1 MFSKNIFSARIIE
14 LRKASNITQSALAAA
29 VGLNRTAITL
39 IEKAERACSVEVLYQ
54 LAQYFNVSADYLLGL
69 SDNPNRV

>member
-1 MFSKNIFSARIIE
+1 MNFREFFSIRLSE
-14 LRKASNITQSALAAA
+14 LRKAKNLSMKELGQI
-29 VGLNRTAITL
+29 VGVSDETIRLL
-39 IEKAERACSVEVLYQ
+39 ERGKRSPSFEVFCQ

>member
-14 LRKASNITQSALAAA
+14 LRKANNITQSALAAA